1 MPTRNEHTDPRA
13 NEPTQSM
20 RPATLGIAEVQLT
33 LFGQWIRSTYDVSRL
48 AVQFQRAGLE
58 ANLRVLEA
66 AADSSRAVLD
76 AWLEATRQARNA
88 LPDMSGQTERVLQ
101 RAEQNAQHVSR
112 AMTSEAE
119 RVARKAEAVA
129 ERHQQQLEDEQERA
143 RRERARQSREEAR
156 QRHEGERAK
165 NGHRADDRP
174 TINVVKRDDDWAVIR
189 ENASRATGVFDTK
202 REAVARARELARRD
216 DAEVNVEP
224 ATQSERNSG
233 HDSGK
238 HDKSA

>member
-48 AVQFQRAGLE
+48 VVQFQRAGLD

-88 LPDMSGQTERVLQ
+88 LLGMSGQAERVLQ
-101 RAEQNAQHVSR
+101 RAEQNAQHVSQ

-165 NGHRADDRP
+165 NGHGADRP

>member
-1 MPTRNEHTDPRA
+1 MLYASISQLSGGASVPTRNEHTDPRA

-48 AVQFQRAGLE
+48 VVQFQ
-58 ANLRVLEA
+58 
-66 AADSSRAVLD
+66 RAVLD

-88 LPDMSGQTERVLQ
+88 LLGMSGQAERILQ
-101 RAEQNAQHVSR
+101 RAEQNAQHVSQ
-112 AMTSEAE
+112 AITSEAE
-119 RVARKAEAVA
+119 RVAREAEVVA

-143 RRERARQSREEAR
+143 RRERAQQSREEAR

-165 NGHRADDRP
+165 NGHGADRP

-202 REAVARARELARRD
+202 REAVARARELAKRD